1 MAFEFFKRKSK
12 NMSDS
17 MSIEQN
23 YTFHFN
29 ESGILYPYS
38 VQPKTDL
45 DFYWQALEQEGYADL
60 IEQEETGMGDNVGQ
74 GSVV

>member
-1 MAFEFFKRKSK
+1 
-12 NMSDS
+12 MSDS

-60 IEQEETGMGDNVGQ
+60 IEQRICLIYGMNFINFLRMKIIRQ
-74 GSVV
+74 CSV

>member
-1 MAFEFFKRKSK
+1 
-12 NMSDS
+12 MSDS

-60 IEQEETGMGDNVGQ
+60 IEQQYVLLW
-74 GSVV
+74 